1 MSPVRYRLRSLGPS
15 SGREPPLPVGIGVTD
30 GLRSCGTLAVG
41 MRLLVAVDGTPDS
54 DRALD
59 HGLTLARAAG
69 AELVLVH
76 AVQPAVDE
84 ETAPEPVS
92 GPAEVGDRLVM
103 ESTAEA
109 EERGAGVLDSAA
121 DRIDGD
127 DVEVGRE
134 LVYGP
139 PAEAIPEFAERTGA
153 DGILVGHRDLS
164 EEHERLLGSVAKQL
178 IERSSVPVTVVR

>member
-1 MSPVRYRLRSLGPS
+1 
-15 SGREPPLPVGIGVTD
+15 
-30 GLRSCGTLAVG
+30 

-59 HGLTLARAAG
+59 HGLELARAAD
-69 AELVLVH
+69 AVLVLVH
-76 AVQPAVDE
+76 AVEPTVDE

-103 ESTAEA
+103 ESTADA
-109 EERGAGVLDSAA
+109 EERGEKVLDAA
-121 DRIDGD
+121 AAHIDGA
-127 DVEVGRE
+127 DVRVERE

-139 PAEAIPEFAERTGA
+139 PGESIPEFAERTGA

-164 EEHERLLGSVAKQL
+164 EERERLLGSVAKRL
-178 IERSSVPVTVVR
+178 IEGASVPVTVVR

>member
-1 MSPVRYRLRSLGPS
+1 MQ
-15 SGREPPLPVGIGVTD
+15 
-30 GLRSCGTLAVG
+30 
-41 MRLLVAVDGTPDS
+41 LLVAVDGTPDS

-109 EERGAGVLDSAA
+109 EERPEYAGVRFTRWRMRKPL
-121 DRIDGD
+121 RG
-127 DVEVGRE
+127 
-134 LVYGP
+134 
-139 PAEAIPEFAERTGA
+139 
-153 DGILVGHRDLS
+153 
-164 EEHERLLGSVAKQL
+164 
-178 IERSSVPVTVVR
+178 